1 MNRIALSPKGW
12 LLVAAAVVAALPLV
26 LPSYQI
32 TLANNIG
39 IAALVTLGLVLLTG
53 IGGMTSF
60 GQAAF
65 VGIGAYS
72 AAMIATFPA
81 ADLPFGLGWAAGS
94 PLAGLALG
102 LVVTLVIATVL
113 GAVTL
118 RLSGHYLPLGTIAW
132 GLSLYYYFGTVDAFG
147 GYTGMSGI
155 PALRFFGLNFD
166 HGEALFYLIWVVVAV
181 AVVATLNLLDSR
193 SGRAVRA
200 LRGGQVMAESMGVDT
215 FRAKMTAFLLA
226 AVFASIA
233 GWLYAYTQR
242 FVSPTPF
249 SLQSGIDY
257 MFMAL
262 IGGVGRVWGAVFG
275 AAAVIFLKEWLQN
288 LLPHLLGRTGNFET
302 IVFGLVIVLVMQKMA
317 GGVTGYIAGRLP
329 GRRSAATVAP
339 IAASSAEAA
348 ELPRRDMPTPG
359 ETILEAR
366 GVTRRF
372 GGLVA
377 NNDLTFSVAA
387 GEILAVIGPNGA
399 GKSTLFNQLS
409 CVDTPTSGEIVFR
422 GRRIDGRTS
431 RAVAADGLARTFQ
444 HVRLLPTMSVRENV
458 AIGAHLRGK
467 SGVAASILRLDRPEE
482 ASLLA
487 EADRQLARV
496 GLTEVAALD
505 AGSLSLGQQRILEIA
520 RALASD
526 PCLLLLDEPAAG
538 LRFKEKEA
546 LAGLL
551 GRLRAEGMAIVLVEH
566 DMDFVMGLADRIIV
580 VDFGEKIAEGRPE
593 EIQANPAVLEA
604 YLGGVE

>member
-166 HGEALFYLIWVVVAV
+166 HGEALFYLIWAMVAV

-262 IGGVGRVWGAVFG
+262 IGGVGRVWGAVVG

-317 GGVTGYIAGRLP
+317 GGVTGYIAGLLP
-329 GRRSAATVAP
+329 GRRRTAPEAPVAAP
-339 IAASSAEAA
+339 SAEAA

-593 EIQANPAVLEA
+593 EIQTNPAVLEA